1 MLFGSIYEDLY
12 VCAAGIRIGGLEAF
26 EDGGFDLR
34 NDLSSLT
41 EKGIDAL
48 RTDLA
53 ALDIECAEELRKAVH
68 ANYIP
73 FITASQVT
81 CQTRKHFLSSMPPRV
96 HIGMR
101 SGLLCRV

>member
-1 MLFGSIYEDLY
+1 M
-12 VCAAGIRIGGLEAF
+12 EAF

-41 EKGIDAL
+41 EKGIDVL

-73 FITASQVT
+73 FITASQVVFCVMLHSRNGACT
-81 CQTRKHFLSSMPPRV
+81 PLH
-96 HIGMR
+96 
-101 SGLLCRV
+101 LCTYDCKC

>member
-1 MLFGSIYEDLY
+1 M
-12 VCAAGIRIGGLEAF
+12 EAF

-41 EKGIDAL
+41 EKGIDVL

-73 FITASQVT
+73 FITASQVVF
-81 CQTRKHFLSSMPPRV
+81 CVMLAQ
-96 HIGMR
+96 
-101 SGLLCRV
+101 CR